1 MRVLIAG
8 TGSGVGKTTIATG
21 IMKALSRENNVQG
34 FKAGPDYI
42 DPTYHTLSTGNDARN
57 LDSFFMSPGQIR
69 DSFLKASENKL
80 AVIEGVRGL
89 YEGIDPI
96 GDIGSTASIAKALDA
111 PIILIVNAKSLTKS
125 TAAIVLGFK
134 TLDPSLNIAGVIL
147 NKVKNK
153 KHYLKAKESV
163 EKLAKVEV
171 IGGIPR
177 NNSIFVK
184 ERHLGLVPAVEEKN
198 SLEYI
203 ERWEKLVWDYID
215 VDKIK
220 EIMSQ
225 ANKIT
230 KKREPIWKVKNK
242 QKVKIAIARDEV
254 FNFYYKENIESL
266 EANKAKIQ
274 YFSPLNDEELP
285 DADAVYIGGGHPEYF
300 SKELSKNKTMLKS
313 ILKFHHDNHPLYAEC
328 GGLLYLMASLND
340 IKMTKVFPYSSEMT
354 EHVQG
359 LSYVISEV
367 KKDNIISKKGEKFHG
382 HEFHYSK
389 VNLNSNPDFA
399 FDILRGTGI
408 KNNLDGLIDGNTLA
422 CYVHTHVAALP
433 DFPVN
438 FIESTK

>member
-42 DPTYHTLSTGNDARN
+42 DPTYHTLATGNDARN

-80 AVIEGVRGL
+80 SVIEGVRGL

-111 PIILIVNAKSLTKS
+111 PVILIVNAKSLTKS

-134 TLDPSLNIAGVIL
+134 TLDPSVNIAGVIL

-153 KHYLKAKESV
+153 RHYLKAKESV

-177 NNSIFVK
+177 NDSIFVK

-230 KKREPIWKVKNK
+230 KKREPIWEVKNK

-313 ILKFHHDNHPLYAEC
+313 IFEFHHDNHPLYAEC
-328 GGLLYLMASLND
+328 GGLLYLMTSLND
-340 IKMTKVFPYSSEMT
+340 IKMTNVFPYSSEMT

-422 CYVHTHVAALP
+422 SYVHTHVAALP